1 MSQRV
6 YQLVGGYED
15 ANDSNTL
22 RHDPIFKI
30 ACDRLPIAEQDLL
43 ASQPTITRLENH
55 VSKREVSAMRSRMV
69 DGFIKG
75 YKAAPAE
82 IVLDIDGWADR

>member
-1 MSQRV
+1 V

-15 ANDSNTL
+15 ANDSNVL

-30 ACDRLPIAEQDLL
+30 ACERLPIVKQDLL

-55 VSKREVSAMRSRMV
+55 VSKREVAKCAKP
-69 DGFIKG
+69 DGG
-75 YKAAPAE
+75 
-82 IVLDIDGWADR
+82 